1 MVYGELFFLLYHR
14 DCYLLFTC
22 HKNFH
27 EKWDFLSY
35 LNAYWQGFVTD
46 CVEFI
51 LKCIV
56 ESTRLW
62 VVLGMCREKSWGI
75 YSYDVLWTKVK
86 SVATK
91 CSKLTRFY
99 WHLSNS
105 YTIFIIDFFVH
116 FPLGIFLHS
125 FHRKNESITTWTHDT
140 FTYQQI
146 NIVSQKSC
154 KIQRKQSLFEV

>member
-1 MVYGELFFLLYHR
+1 MNGIWRTFFLLYHR

-91 CSKLTRFY
+91 CSKLTRSYILLTPFELIHNIHHWFLRTFSP
-99 WHLSNS
+99 WHFF
-105 YTIFIIDFFVH
+105 TFI
-116 FPLGIFLHS
+116 
-125 FHRKNESITTWTHDT
+125 
-140 FTYQQI
+140 
-146 NIVSQKSC
+146 SQKKRKHHYVNSWYIYLPTNKHSLT
-154 KIQRKQSLFEV
+154 KIV